1 MAAYTR
7 EQLEH
12 SKPLDLNLTVAID
25 EGSINKV
32 VNEVYSQLSLEP
44 HNKKKALN
52 NLKCIILNIVNNYE
66 EDKFLFTAIHLNEK
80 KYIADRY
87 NKNKISKAITK
98 LPEKLE
104 QSGYIYFHKG
114 IRYPNYSRI
123 SRLLPLP
130 KLLQLV

>member
-52 NLKCIILNIVNNYE
+52 NLKCIILNLVNNYE
-66 EDKFLFTAIHLNEK
+66 EDKFLFTAIHLN
-80 KYIADRY
+80 
-87 NKNKISKAITK
+87 
-98 LPEKLE
+98 
-104 QSGYIYFHKG
+104 
-114 IRYPNYSRI
+114 
-123 SRLLPLP
+123 
-130 KLLQLV
+130 